1 MGAMPDYSKLREL
14 VSHRVVLEY
23 DTGARIVGYLA
34 GCRPDAPAPVQLVKI
49 SRAELIDAD
58 GRVMERHDTLS
69 ACPNVLTGF
78 QLEEGPSGRDL

>member
-23 DTGARIVGYLA
+23 DTGARIVGYLSA
-34 GCRPDAPAPVQLVKI
+34 CRPDNGPVQLVRI
-49 SRAELIDAD
+49 SRAELIDAE

-78 QLEEGPSGRDL
+78 QIEEGPSGRDL